1 MAPTTATLLQRA
13 RLVGRRL
20 GEQQACGQ
28 RGAEQ
33 AAERFDG
40 DEQVGRRRA
49 ANGGADGP
57 ARCYDSFMNPIVL
70 AMVAA
75 AAMPTAGTKAP
86 AFSLESTSGKKVG
99 LDDYKGKTL
108 VLAFFPKAFSGG

>member
-1 MAPTTATLLQRA
+1 M
-13 RLVGRRL
+13 
-20 GEQQACGQ
+20 
-28 RGAEQ
+28 
-33 AAERFDG
+33 FMDG
-40 DEQVGRRRA
+40 YHPND
-49 ANGGADGP
+49 GGAAAP
-57 ARCYDSFMNPIVL
+57 AGCYARSMNPFVF

-108 VLAFFPKAFSGG
+108 VLAFFPKSFSGG